1 MIAETIFFTV
11 EMRPIRT
18 RFYHDHEQGRPRG
31 RALAFPGSASAPGHP
46 LFRKM
51 PDMCCQHVPGVR
63 ASIAQSGGSGSPAT
77 GHSPNELVWL
87 WRFWATQVK
96 RKLGAR
102 PAGYS
107 HGHVRYSAHLAL
119 VCYPVPPHIQ
129 DVGSRK
135 SELCSALAFRPA
147 KFTVRLKSV
156 PTVTDHETI
165 SACIKAI
172 FTKSL

>member
-1 MIAETIFFTV
+1 MLE
-11 EMRPIRT
+11 R
-18 RFYHDHEQGRPRG
+18 RPRSTG
-31 RALAFPGSASAPGHP
+31 LALYETGPWPEIRSRSASGT
-46 LFRKM
+46 
-51 PDMCCQHVPGVR
+51 
-63 ASIAQSGGSGSPAT
+63 AS
-77 GHSPNELVWL
+77 NELVWL
-87 WRFWATQVK
+87 WRFWAARVK
-96 RKLGAR
+96 NKLSAR

-107 HGHVRYSAHLAL
+107 HGHIRYPAHFAL

-135 SELCSALAFRPA
+135 SELCSALAFRSA

-165 SACIKAI
+165 SACLTAI